1 MKNLAKETLYKL
13 SSDCLEVGISN
24 VGASIRY
31 VRFKTPKGYRELCL
45 GYRSLKERIDSGTY
59 CGAVIGRVSNRIAG
73 AQYQLNGKTYHLTPN
88 DGNNTLHGG
97 AEGFDRRSFEVEQT
111 GNCLKMTLVSPD
123 GDQGFGGKLTL
134 TVTFSVENN
143 QLNVQFCAMSDSDTV
158 WAPTIH
164 PYFNF
169 GAEGSVLDTVLQIYA
184 NQYTPMNDQHIPTG
198 EIAPVEATVFDFRT
212 PKPIGKDFDLT
223 AGPLVSTHGFD
234 HNFVLC
240 GEHAATAFGRESGV
254 QMDLYTNLPGLQLY
268 TGNYLNGHNGKRR
281 YQPFDGFTLEPQF
294 FPNSVNQQGFETPV
308 LKAGE
313 EKTYF
318 IRYIFEEI
326 RG

>member
-1 MKNLAKETLYKL
+1 MKKIPTETLYNL
-13 SSDCLEVGISN
+13 SSNCLEVGISN

-31 VRFKTPKGYRELCL
+31 IRFKTPKGLCELCL
-45 GYRSLKERIDSGTY
+45 GFDSFQERIDSGSY

-73 AQYQLNGKTYHLTPN
+73 AQYELNGKTYHLTAN

-97 AEGFDRRSFEVEQT
+97 AEGFDCRNFEAKQN
-111 GNCLKMTLVSPD
+111 GNSLTMTLVSPD

-134 TVTFSVENN
+134 TVNFSVKNN
-143 QLNVQFCAMSDSDTV
+143 ELNVQFCAVSDSDTV

-169 GAEGSVLDTVLQIYA
+169 GLGKDIFNMMLQIFA
-184 NQYTPMNDQHIPTG
+184 DEYTPIDEKLIPTG
-198 EIAPVEATVFDFRT
+198 AIVPVEGTVFDFRT
-212 PKPIGKDFDLT
+212 PKAIGKDFDLT
-223 AGPLVSTHGFD
+223 GESLVATRGYD
-234 HNFVLC
+234 HNFVLRY
-240 GEHAATAFGRESGV
+240 EHAATVFHRESGV
-254 QMDLYTNLPGLQLY
+254 KMEMYTNLPGLHLY
-268 TGNYLNGHNGKRR
+268 TGNHLKGFNGCKE
-281 YQPFDGFTLEPQF
+281 YKPYDGFALEPQF
-294 FPNSVNQQGFETPV
+294 FPNSVNQNGFQSPI